1 MKRILLFCFF
11 SIGFTMLMQAQQL
24 QFSTWTRVDTY
35 LINDTVFLHFNE
47 FTFTNSTSE
56 GLLVSSTYAEEGNVF
71 TVQDVF
77 GPLACSNSIVGTY
90 TFTIIDGTTL
100 YFTLVSDACTG
111 RANSLTE
118 GPFYRMPPKTI
129 HIPAQFLHIQDGIVA
144 ADNHDTVLV
153 DPGIYYENINFMGKK
168 PLVVASQFIM
178 DGDTNHINNTIIN
191 GSQPLDPDKGSVVTM
206 ISGEDTTS
214 VLCGFTIKGG
224 IGTIIPTTNYRAGG
238 GVFIE
243 GSGCKLQNNYIE
255 YNEMTGDDYTLG
267 GGICAGGPTSPL
279 PWIVLRNNRINH
291 NKAISLN
298 DQGSGGGMEI
308 YYPLIMVD
316 NQISYNEAIGVNFA
330 IGGGARLITNF
341 GPITLDVRNNVIA
354 NNKAESNRESSIL
367 VLSGGVTIGG
377 DISGIFSNNIVSENE
392 NVVTE
397 GKWSYGPGLLVDVA
411 NTGDLLVENN
421 HFTGNYFTGGFCL
434 GGGLS
439 IYDSKGVF
447 QNNVI
452 IGNSATH
459 GGGIG
464 IQDNLDN
471 TPVLINNTVTSNTAS
486 SYGGGLYSENAN
498 ANVINT
504 IIWGNTAPTGASIY
518 TEGSTLEVRYSDV
531 EGDAVWPGEGNVNCV
546 ATFLEDGYHLN
557 DTCQLVEAGIASIE
571 INGIL
576 YECPAYDIDGEGR
589 PMNNFPEIGADEVL
603 LVSVPEPTLLNGS
616 TFNIYP
622 NPASGKITLELNGA
636 TSAMIGD
643 VLFIGITGKEL
654 LRQQVAGLK
663 TEINVSALAAGV
675 YFIKLIPVDQNAAV
689 KVGKFVKKQ

>member
-47 FTFTNSTSE
+47 FTCTNSTSE
-56 GLLVSSTYAEEGNVF
+56 GLLVSGTYTEEGNVF
-71 TVQDVF
+71 TIRDVF
-77 GPLACSNSIVGTY
+77 GPLACSNSITGTY

-129 HIPAQFLHIQDGIVA
+129 HIPAQFPHIQDGIVA

-224 IGTIIPTTNYRAGG
+224 IGTIIATTVYRAGG

-411 NTGDLLVENN
+411 NTGDLLVEKN